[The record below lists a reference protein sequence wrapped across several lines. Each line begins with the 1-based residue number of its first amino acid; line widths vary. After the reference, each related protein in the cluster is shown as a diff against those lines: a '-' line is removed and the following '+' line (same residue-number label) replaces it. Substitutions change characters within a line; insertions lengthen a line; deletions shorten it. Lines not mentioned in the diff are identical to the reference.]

1 MQKIIVAF
9 VILSTVGFL
18 GWQKYTEYTKNKK
31 RGADYAVAAG
41 VVCSSFVDRKYLL
54 QENLM
59 DCIRDKEVLQSGVDK
74 LVQAIGSS
82 YAKKVNDQIAAE
94 KFPTFIDLS
103 SANVIDFATAV
114 ALGHA
119 ELLIFDADIE
129 ELYLLEDVSLTFTDA
144 LDLTGNELDEYELS
158 IEKVGSDYQVLSSR
172 PLDPTLAA
180 AADGLVYYCYYMR
193 DTCIG
198 DVYYRL
204 APFKSGLL
212 DIEVL
217 HFDIKPIS
225 EEVIIAV
232 LRSDLQFRDLDTPL
246 MELNPN
252 LKEANSDLR
261 VLNKIYSSIP
271 KAP

>member
-9 VILSTVGFL
+9 LILSVAGFF
-18 GWQKYTEYTKNKK
+18 GWQQYTEYSKNKK
-31 RGADYAVAAG
+31 SVANYAVAAG
-41 VVCSSFVDRKYLL
+41 IICSSFIDRKFLL

-59 DCIRDKEVLQSGVDK
+59 DCVRNKEMLQSGVDK
-74 LVQAIGSS
+74 LVEAIGSP
-82 YAKKVNDQIAAE
+82 YAKKINDQLAAE
-94 KFPTFIDLS
+94 KLSTFIDLS
-103 SANVIDFATAV
+103 SANEIDFATAV

-119 ELLIFDADIE
+119 ELVIFDADIE
-129 ELYLLEDVSLTFTDA
+129 KLYLLKDISLTFTDA
-144 LDLTGNELDEYELS
+144 LDLTGNELETYELS

-180 AADGLVYYCYYMR
+180 AADGPAYYCYYMS
-193 DTCIG
+193 DICIG

-217 HFDIKPIS
+217 HFEIKPIS
-225 EEVIIAV
+225 EEVIIAD

-246 MELNPN
+246 MELNPH
-252 LKEANSDLR
+252 LREANSDLR